1 MPRIVVRLAADTALV
16 AFLLFLSAG
25 TLTWSRGWLLLA
37 VMLMIRAVGALVV
50 YRINPGLMEERA
62 KLPFHEDQAWRDRVL
77 LFGVLATGFVGLP
90 IIAGLDA
97 FRWHLL
103 PSPPEAVSAMGLM
116 MFASGWCLKSLAL
129 RANAFAIP
137 VVRVQTERAHA
148 VADAGVYSVV
158 RHPFY
163 AADPLI
169 FAGLGLWLESY
180 VAVFSAAIPVALM
193 IMRLRL
199 EEKFL
204 SRELPAY
211 NEYMLRVPH
220 RLIPGVW

>member
-1 MPRIVVRLAADTALV
+1 M
-16 AFLLFLSAG
+16 LL
-25 TLTWSRGWLLLA
+25 
-37 VMLMIRAVGALVV
+37 IRANGALVV
-50 YRINPGLMEERA
+50 YRINPTLLQERA
-62 KLPFHEDQAWRDRVL
+62 KLLVHGDQTWTDRLVL
-77 LFGVLATGFVGLP
+77 LGVLTTNFVGLP
-90 IIAGLDA
+90 IIAGFDA

-103 PSPPEAVSAMGLM
+103 PAPGSTLSAIGLVL
-116 MFASGWCLKSLAL
+116 FALGWCLKSLAL

-137 VVRVQTERAHA
+137 IVRVQTERAHS
-148 VADAGVYSVV
+148 VADTGVYSVV

-180 VAVFSAAIPVALM
+180 VAVFFAAIPVALM

-199 EEKFL
+199 EENFL

-211 NEYMLRVPH
+211 NQYMARVPH